1 MEIKRNL
8 IFIIE
13 SYITFIIILLDNI
26 NYIII
31 KNNFINI
38 HIETKYHYLKIITQK
53 NLDDT
58 KNSYFK

>member
-8 IFIIE
+8 KFIIE
-13 SYITFIIILLDNI
+13 SYITFILILLDNI

-38 HIETKYHYLKIITQK
+38 HIETK
-53 NLDDT
+53 
-58 KNSYFK
+58 

>member
-8 IFIIE
+8 KFIIE
-13 SYITFIIILLDNI
+13 SYITFILILLDNI

-38 HIETKYHYLKIITQK
+38 HIETKYINIKLNIKII
-53 NLDDT
+53 L
-58 KNSYFK
+58 FFVI